1 MTDKNSG
8 TSVADEWD
16 ADVRAVRSIM
26 SKEKNVFP
34 ELAADDSQEPPA
46 KTQHL
51 IDHVPSAIRNYHPE
65 RKAVLRTSFVL
76 LLMLKPLMIWAS
88 VFLTCFLILLSYLYA
103 GPDRFWRRVISIHQ
117 FCSRVAP
124 SAAREVK
131 LRAYVLAKRWD
142 EMLLWMPNSIADE
155 LRTPD
160 LRGIIRADKQH
171 HRAMTDR
178 LNRLT

>member
-51 IDHVPSAIRNYHPE
+51 IDHVLSAIRNYHPE

-103 GPDRFWRRVISIHQ
+103 GPDRFWR
-117 FCSRVAP
+117 
-124 SAAREVK
+124 SAHTGCVG
-131 LRAYVLAKRWD
+131 
-142 EMLLWMPNSIADE
+142 
-155 LRTPD
+155 
-160 LRGIIRADKQH
+160 RGGRDH
-171 HRAMTDR
+171 HRGLPADQHLPAHR
-178 LNRLT
+178 